1 MPYLL
6 DSNVF
11 IEAKNKYYQFSL
23 CPGFWDWM
31 IRENAN
37 GKIFSHESVLN
48 ELGAFG
54 DDLSQWAASRGQG
67 FFMRSDQPTVTA
79 FSTVADWV
87 ASQNFKPVAVRD
99 FLNGAD
105 PILIACGLAH
115 RYTVVSHEVHVPGQ
129 RSKVKIP
136 AVCQA
141 LNVPCV
147 TTFEMLA
154 REKVVFDLR

>member
-23 CPGFWDWM
+23 CPGFWDWL

-48 ELGAFG
+48 ELASFG
-54 DDLSQWAASRGQG
+54 DDLSRWAGNRSQA
-67 FFMRSDQPTVTA
+67 FFIRNDPATMTA
-79 FSTVADWV
+79 LSTVANWV
-87 ASQNFKPVAVRD
+87 TNQTFRPHAIRN

-115 RYTVVSHEVHVPGQ
+115 GHTVISHEVDVPGQ

-141 LNVPCV
+141 LKVSCM

-154 REKVVFDLR
+154 KEKVVFDLR